1 MKLNNLGEHIIAS
14 HKRHLETRLRHVPQ
28 RTCIGC
34 RKVKPKGELVRIVC
48 NESGNLTVDPTGKLA
63 GRGCYLCKTKDCWEV
78 ALQKECFERALRTKI
93 TAKNR
98 DNLARYLETFAS

>member
-1 MKLNNLGEHIIAS
+1 MNNLDEGIIAS
-14 HKRHLETRLRHVPQ
+14 HKPHPETRLRHVPQ

-48 NESGNLTVDPTGKLA
+48 NESGNLTIDPTGKLA
-63 GRGCYLCKTKDCWEV
+63 GRGCYLCKTKGCWEL

-93 TAKNR
+93 TAENR
-98 DNLARYLETFAS
+98 ENLSRYVETFAS